1 MREDIDG
8 GVEAAAP
15 IWAAFGDLMS
25 VLLGAFVLILV
36 SVIAVQ
42 LELSSRLENEVKQR
56 QMEAQRRK
64 TLEQALA
71 GPLAAGRVTLV
82 NGRIGISGSVLFA
95 LNSDQL
101 QPEGLELLKS
111 LAGPLSAYLRS
122 RDEILMVSGF
132 ADDQQVHAGNRR
144 FADNWNCRPARA
156 DVTRALIDAASPA
169 HRSSRPRS
177 APSSPSARTP
187 TTQGGRKTGAWK
199 SPRSRGRRRAPET
212 TMDSAGTHARAML
225 DAWRARGADRLDP
238 VRFHVIA
245 ALDRRAAGHSGEA
258 RRILD
263 ARLSGLLEDYAARER
278 MARDAG
284 QTGSPASS
292 AQPARGAL
300 ADLLDHI
307 ASRAPARNDSR
318 HAARTAHAAGSF
330 GADPELK
337 TLDYFRET
345 WSTVSTERQ
354 LRQALDQVPRN
365 AGPLNSSSLVHRS
378 LLLMQELSP
387 AYLRQFLSY
396 MDALSWMEQM
406 SGNAAPAGPDAPRAA
421 SAKKGVRNRPR

>member
-1 MREDIDG
+1 
-8 GVEAAAP
+8 
-15 IWAAFGDLMS
+15 
-25 VLLGAFVLILV
+25 
-36 SVIAVQ
+36 
-42 LELSSRLENEVKQR
+42 
-56 QMEAQRRK
+56 
-64 TLEQALA
+64 
-71 GPLAAGRVTLV
+71 
-82 NGRIGISGSVLFA
+82 
-95 LNSDQL
+95 
-101 QPEGLELLKS
+101 
-111 LAGPLSAYLRS
+111 
-122 RDEILMVSGF
+122 
-132 ADDQQVHAGNRR
+132 
-144 FADNWNCRPARA
+144 
-156 DVTRALIDAASPA
+156 
-169 HRSSRPRS
+169 
-177 APSSPSARTP
+177 
-187 TTQGGRKTGAWK
+187 
-199 SPRSRGRRRAPET
+199 
-212 TMDSAGTHARAML
+212 MDSAGTHARAML

-263 ARLSGLLEDYAARER
+263 ARLSGLLEDYAERER

-284 QTGSPASS
+284 QTGGPASS

-396 MDALSWMEQM
+396 VDALSWMEQM
-406 SGNAAPAGPDAPRAA
+406 SGNAAPASPDAPRAA